1 MNFHMCLKA
10 EGTVNKEE
18 GYIYICLE
26 RLSER
31 RSFR

>member
-18 GYIYICLE
+18 GYIYFN
-26 RLSER
+26 RLIKR
-31 RSFR
+31 R

>member
-18 GYIYICLE
+18 GYISFN
-26 RLSER
+26 RLMKR
-31 RSFR
+31 R